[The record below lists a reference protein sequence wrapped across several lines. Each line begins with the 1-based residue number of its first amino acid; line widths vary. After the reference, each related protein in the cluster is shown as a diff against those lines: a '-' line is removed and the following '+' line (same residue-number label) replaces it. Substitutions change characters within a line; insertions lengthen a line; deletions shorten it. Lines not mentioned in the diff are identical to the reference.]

1 MNFRGGKR
9 TKKKRSK
16 SYKNAG
22 NKKIKSR
29 ANSITHSMRRKLS
42 LAKNI
47 SIAKII
53 KNYSRKSRNTR
64 RR

>member
-22 NKKIKSR
+22 NKKFKSR
-29 ANSITHSMRRKLS
+29 ANSITRSMRRKLS

-47 SIAKII
+47 SIAKFM
-53 KNYSRKSRNTR
+53 KHYSRLK
-64 RR
+64 